1 MRLTDLPPEA
11 QAEARRLLEH
21 LTAACA
27 VDLEAL
33 ACLLAT
39 KDDAQ
44 LLGATEFEVR
54 ERTHR
59 IGAKALEAALDGRKK
74 RATTA
79 PAEPA
84 PTAGRRPAAS
94 AGKAKRS

>member
-1 MRLTDLPPEA
+1 MRLNDLPPEA

-27 VDLEAL
+27 VDLEGL
-33 ACLLAT
+33 ACLVAT
-39 KDDAQ
+39 KDDAH
-44 LLGATEFEVR
+44 LLGVTEFEVR
-54 ERTHR
+54 DRVQR
-59 IGAKALEAALDGRKK
+59 LGAKALEAALDGRKK

-79 PAEPA
+79 PPGPA

-94 AGKAKRS
+94 AGRAKRS